1 MIRALWVGIN
11 LVLATVFFGLVAIF
25 ASLLRVRGGV
35 YTWATSEWARAVLW
49 ASGTPVSLHG
59 AERVDWREPQV
70 LVCNHV
76 SWYDVFAIAA
86 VLPVGY
92 HFVAKK
98 ELERIPLFGMAW
110 KAAGHIS
117 IDRSNRQ
124 SAVASLRRAGEKIRS
139 ERGTVVI
146 FPEGTRSRTGELQ
159 PFKKGAFVLA
169 IEAGVPIVPTV
180 VRGSFDIMPPGRW
193 VVRPRRIHLHFCAPV
208 PTSGYTPDQ
217 VDVVAAR
224 VRDAMLEA
232 QRNAPGA

>member
-59 AERVDWREPQV
+59 ADDVDWREPQV
-70 LVCNHV
+70 LVSNHV

-86 VLPVGY
+86 VLPVAY

-117 IDRSNRQ
+117 VDRSNRQ
-124 SAVASLRRAGEKIRS
+124 SAVASLRRAGEKIRR

-169 IEAGVPIVPTV
+169 VEAGVPIVPTV

-193 VVRPRRIHLHFCAPV
+193 MVRPRRIHLHFCPPV
-208 PTSGYTPDQ
+208 PTSGYTPGQIDLL
-217 VDVVAAR
+217 VAR

-232 QRNAPGA
+232 LRDEPDT

>member
-59 AERVDWREPQV
+59 ADDVDWREPQV
-70 LVCNHV
+70 LVSNHV

-86 VLPVGY
+86 VLPVAY

-124 SAVASLRRAGEKIRS
+124 SAVASLRRAGEKIRR

-169 IEAGVPIVPTV
+169 VEAGVPIVPTV
-180 VRGSFDIMPPGRW
+180 VRGSFDIMPPGGW
-193 VVRPRRIHLHFCAPV
+193 VVRPGRIHLHFCPPV
-208 PTSGYTPDQ
+208 PTSGYTPEQ
-217 VDVVAAR
+217 VDLLAAR
-224 VRDAMLEA
+224 VREAMLETL
-232 QRNAPGA
+232 REAPGA